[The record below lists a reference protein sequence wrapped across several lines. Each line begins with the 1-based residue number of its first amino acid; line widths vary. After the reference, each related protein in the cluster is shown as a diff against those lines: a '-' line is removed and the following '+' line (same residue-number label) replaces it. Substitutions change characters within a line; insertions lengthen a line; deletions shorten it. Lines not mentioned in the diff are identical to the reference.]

1 MCKMYTLLF
10 VNFLYHK
17 NSFKNIRTCK
27 NEDVSFPDRI
37 WVGIRDF

>member
-1 MCKMYTLLF
+1 MCKMYILLF

-17 NSFKNIRTCK
+17 NSFKNIRTRQ